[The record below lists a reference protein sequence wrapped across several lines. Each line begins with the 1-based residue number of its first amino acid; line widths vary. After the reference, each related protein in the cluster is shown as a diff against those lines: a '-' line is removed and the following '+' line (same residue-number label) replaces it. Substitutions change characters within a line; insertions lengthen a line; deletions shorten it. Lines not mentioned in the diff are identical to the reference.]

1 MFGVGSSVTDGC
13 TAVEVRD
20 AAHEVV
26 LLVRWRSDPRLYG
39 IPIDLRDTQRDFY
52 YTDYPVDSSEEWLES
67 VGLGMMIRMDTG
79 FQFSARRTQVADYIE
94 LREPR
99 GWPEDTRFYIDVV
112 SPDDDD
118 SWLRVPFVA
127 EAGLDPRGAI
137 AARDSG
143 TLIGWVTA
151 YENNSTGTPCVG
163 QAMVSRTS
171 ATTAALASVEVSPEV
186 PVTVA
191 VDLARVA
198 AHVAAA
204 TGVLRVTTDLDLPE
218 LVLAGFLDDADGNR
232 R

>member
-1 MFGVGSSVTDGC
+1 MDRRRPLRQRAVGVEVRSDPGNGHTGWMSASDHEEQDLRDRLRAMFGVGSSVTDGC

-20 AAHEVV
+20 AADEVV

-118 SWLRVPFVA
+118 SWLRVP
-127 EAGLDPRGAI
+127 EPKL
-137 AARDSG
+137 
-143 TLIGWVTA
+143 
-151 YENNSTGTPCVG
+151 
-163 QAMVSRTS
+163 VSIREEPLLP
-171 ATTAALASVEVSPEV
+171 ATAAP
-186 PVTVA
+186 
-191 VDLARVA
+191 
-198 AHVAAA
+198 
-204 TGVLRVTTDLDLPE
+204 
-218 LVLAGFLDDADGNR
+218 
-232 R
+232 